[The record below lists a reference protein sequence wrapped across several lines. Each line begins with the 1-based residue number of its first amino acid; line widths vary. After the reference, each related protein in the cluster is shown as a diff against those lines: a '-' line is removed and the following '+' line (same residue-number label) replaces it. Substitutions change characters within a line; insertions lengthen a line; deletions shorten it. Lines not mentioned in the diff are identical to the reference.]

1 MYDTDLKLPKIIAW
15 RYTHTLFRHGAHE
28 VLLMTAYVE
37 KNGRVTSVLPDGVT
51 WETRSELENVEVKLS
66 PGTKKLLNDFES
78 WWEDTHTIYCDG
90 SPFEASQVK
99 LFVPRSGLVLYSYFG
114 DRGCMCEDGE
124 DAPSVEVKPRGV
136 FQ

>member
-28 VLLMTAYVE
+28 VLLVTAYVE
-37 KNGRVTSVLPDGVT
+37 KNGRVTSVLSDGNG
-51 WETRSELENVEVKLS
+51 WEKPVPNVEVNLS
-66 PGTKKLLNDFES
+66 PGTKKLLNDFET
-78 WWEDTHTIYCDG
+78 WWEDTHTIYRDG
-90 SPFEASQVK
+90 SPFPSSEVK

-124 DAPSVEVKPRGV
+124 DAPSIEVKARGV